1 MKCPNCNKE
10 IGRFELAS
18 DCKHCGVNIFYAQQE
33 ALLTEDAKRCELEYA
48 SFHILTAK
56 LKNAFIG
63 GKIQIMRIVSMILA
77 IGAIFIPFVT
87 IEAKFS
93 LFSAKFSFGAFGIYQ
108 AFTDGTFNAIMNLDA
123 YSPETTIS
131 VLMLL
136 ALIVLIFLSG
146 FGVFVALILSFINIK
161 KAAKITQVLSVFGI
175 SFSVISLVLSIALP
189 RIIRNARFINI
200 ELGVGAIACIL
211 VLILIFV
218 LNKLIVA
225 KNLQPEIKEIDLQ
238 RVAIRKQIKNGE
250 ISYADLPL
258 PVLESE
264 EEKEK
269 RLQEKEEK
277 EKLVQSAKGEG
288 K

>member
-218 LNKLIVA
+218 LNKLIIT
-225 KNLQPEIKEIDLQ
+225 KNIQPEIKEIDLQ

-250 ISYADLPL
+250 ITYAELSL